1 MVGYLVVAYIVR
13 WWRTGAVGNI
23 ENQFVLTR
31 IFDGAT
37 FSGSLMVL
45 AGIMDDNLLKLL
57 GNTKPFLL
65 VAGLAGLIYSLH
77 ALAPK
82 GPTG

>member
-1 MVGYLVVAYIVR
+1 MVVYLIVAYGLR
-13 WWRTGAVGNI
+13 WWKTGSITNV

-37 FSGSLMVL
+37 FSGSLMLL
-45 AGIMDDNLLKLL
+45 AGIMDDGLLKLL
-57 GNTKPFLL
+57 GDTKPFLL

-77 ALAPK
+77 ALAPSK
-82 GPTG
+82 

>member
-1 MVGYLVVAYIVR
+1 MAVFLIVAYLAR
-13 WWRTGAVGNI
+13 WWRTGSIGGM

-37 FSGSLMVL
+37 FAGSLMLL
-45 AGIMDDNLLKLL
+45 AGIMDDDLLKLL

-77 ALAPK
+77 TLVPDK
-82 GPTG
+82 KS